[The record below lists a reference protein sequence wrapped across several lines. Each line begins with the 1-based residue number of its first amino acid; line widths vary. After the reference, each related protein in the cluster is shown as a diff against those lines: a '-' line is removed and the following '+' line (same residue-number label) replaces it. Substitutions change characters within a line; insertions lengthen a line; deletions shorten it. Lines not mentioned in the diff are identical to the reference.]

1 MIDLHCHYLP
11 GIDDGSQSMAESLDL
26 ARASV
31 ADGITHAVM
40 TPHVHLGRYENTR
53 TTVAQAV
60 SEFRAALNVAG
71 IALQIYAAGEVRLS
85 ADIIDL
91 LEQDELPFLGVL
103 NGYRV
108 LLLEFPYGQI
118 PVGTEKLA
126 RWLLAQKIRPLIA
139 HPERNKVVL
148 HNHEK
153 LRPYVDMG
161 CLLQVTAGSLLGDFG
176 KPVQDCALAMLERR
190 WVSLI
195 ASDAHNLLHRAP
207 VMTPAR
213 NWLLQYGGLAL
224 ADELTR
230 ATPAKILGIKAMESA
245 GV

>member
-1 MIDLHCHYLP
+1 
-11 GIDDGSQSMAESLDL
+11 MAESLDL

-40 TPHVHLGRYENTR
+40 TPHIHPGRYENTR
-53 TTVAQAV
+53 TSVVQAV
-60 SEFRAALNVAG
+60 AEYRAALNAAG
-71 IALQIYAAGEVRLS
+71 IALQIYSAGEVRLS
-85 ADIIDL
+85 SDIIDL
-91 LEQDELPFLGVL
+91 LAEGELPFLGTL
-103 NGYRV
+103 HGYRV

-139 HPERNKVVL
+139 HPERNKSVMQ
-148 HNHEK
+148 NPEK
-153 LRPYVDMG
+153 LRVFIDMG

-176 KPVQDCALAMLERR
+176 KPVQDCAVAMLDQR

-213 NWLLQYGGLAL
+213 NWLIQYGGLTL
-224 ADELTR
+224 ADELTVV
-230 ATPAKILGIKAMESA
+230 TPAKILGLKASELA